1 MVSSDGMVCLSGL
14 RKSIMLPQKRDKP
27 QIAHQFPSHAVA
39 VLPWMAP
46 EILQQVRVHR
56 ARERV
61 SPPLKP
67 LKPVTLVEYTSH

>member
-1 MVSSDGMVCLSGL
+1 MVGSDGMVCLSGL